1 MVRAGLREGERV
13 WVRAI
18 GGSLERAPRRA
29 TVTCTGS
36 SALPTPARYY
46 DVEFDV
52 GDERRLWL
60 GDHNYDVWK
69 RSAIDRLGELA

>member
-1 MVRAGLREGERV
+1 M
-13 WVRAI
+13 RAI

-29 TVTCTGS
+29 TVTCTGLIFS
-36 SALPTPARYY
+36 GLPTPARYY
-46 DVEFDV
+46 DVKFDA